1 MLIHYILTAL
11 GFIMLYFGAEW
22 LVRGSA
28 SLARKMGI
36 SPIIIGLTVVAF
48 GTSAPELV
56 ISVVSSISDKSMIA
70 IGNVVGSNICNTTLV
85 LGIAAFLMPV
95 STDKSVVRRDIPL
108 MLIISLFL
116 VALSVNAVITRV
128 EGAILIVGI
137 LLYIY
142 YNYFLTIKARQNRLG
157 EKISIIRDVEPVTIV
172 ESRLKQGFLIV
183 AGIALVV
190 GGAQVLINNVVI
202 IMEVFGVSEKFIG
215 LTVVAIGTSLPELAT
230 SVVAAL
236 KREMDISIGNLVG
249 SNVFNILSVIGAA
262 ALVRPI
268 IIPGGFMQSGMV
280 IDFAVM
286 FLAGI
291 IPWLLMRKD
300 FTLHRSGG
308 VVLII
313 MYVIYMG
320 YLVHTG

>member
-11 GFIMLYFGAEW
+11 GFILLYFGAEW